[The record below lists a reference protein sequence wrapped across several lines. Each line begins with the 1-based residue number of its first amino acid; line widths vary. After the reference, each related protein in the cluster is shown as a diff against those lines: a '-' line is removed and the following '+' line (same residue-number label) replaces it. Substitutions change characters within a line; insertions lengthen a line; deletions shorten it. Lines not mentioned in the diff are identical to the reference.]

1 MRQDKY
7 PDNHP
12 WWPWLVAQKERHLM
26 FMNWAVD
33 PAVIRPL
40 IPSVFTLDT
49 FDGKAWVTL
58 APFHMDDLH
67 IRFLPPI
74 PGTSSF
80 PELDFFTYVTVNG
93 QPGQY
98 FFSIYAKGSLFSMT
112 ANLVGLPYRKANIDF
127 EQDQSAVHF
136 IARGKTAPNKVLL
149 DVEYMPKGRPF
160 FAKQG
165 TLEFFLAERYTM
177 FSRVLNLISF
187 RGDEARAP
195 RELFEAEISLNANR
209 VFDSVGLHLSTM
221 PDTAFYT
228 PVADDKTWAPYPIFV
243 RSGS

>member
-1 MRQDKY
+1 MRQDNY

-12 WWPWLVAQKERHLM
+12 WWPWLVAQKEQHLL

-33 PAVIRPL
+33 PAVVRPL
-40 IPSVFTLDT
+40 VPSAFNLDT
-49 FDGKAWVTL
+49 YDGKAWVTL

-93 QPGQY
+93 QPGQF

-127 EQDQSAVHF
+127 VRHKTAVHF
-136 IARGKTAPNKVLL
+136 TARDKSPVNEVLL
-149 DVEYMPKGRPF
+149 DVEYEPRGNAF
-160 FAKQG
+160 YAKQG

-195 RELFEAEISLNANR
+195 RELFEAEVTVNTNR
-209 VFDSVGLHLSTM
+209 VFDAIGLRLGPR
-221 PDTAFYT
+221 PDTTFYT
-228 PVADDKTWAPYPIFV
+228 PVADDKTWAPYPILV
-243 RSGS
+243 RKGR